1 VRLDQT
7 LWQFAGDDMHEIEV
21 GKGIAKVTLTAPAP
35 TMTAEGVRLCPRYRG
50 HTSGNP
56 LSQLQTRG
64 YR

>member
-1 VRLDQT
+1 MQF
-7 LWQFAGDDMHEIEV
+7 WQFAGDDMHEIEV